1 MRKAIWV
8 LAAALTAC
16 AVGAQTTTA
25 PRDGTPAYGPGMMG
39 GYGPGYGPGN
49 MMGGYGPGM
58 MGGYGSGSAP
68 AYGPGM
74 MGGYGPGYGP
84 GMMGSYGR
92 GGGWGSGWGGMGSMM
107 GMMGMMGITG
117 HGAMGVWPYYALDL
131 SEQQR
136 SKMSQIQD
144 EMRKKNWEVVGKL
157 VDEQA
162 RLRDLYAAD
171 KRDAAAIGKQTM
183 KIAEL
188 RRQLVEASVDAHN
201 RIEALLSKEQ
211 KERLRSFGHGWMMDA
226 D

>member
-1 MRKAIWV
+1 MKNGYKLLTTTV
-8 LAAALTAC
+8 LTAGLLL
-16 AVGAQTTTA
+16 AGAA
-25 PRDGTPAYGPGMMG
+25 RADEVRPSPPAYGPGMMG
-39 GYGPGYGPGN
+39 GYGGGYGPGY
-49 MMGGYGPGM
+49 GYGPGM
-58 MGGYGSGSAP
+58 MGGYGRS
-68 AYGPGM
+68 
-74 MGGYGPGYGP
+74 
-84 GMMGSYGR
+84 
-92 GGGWGSGWGGMGSMM
+92 GGWGNGWGGMGSMM
-107 GMMGMMGITG
+107 GMMGITG
-117 HGAMGVWPYYALDL
+117 HGMGLWPYYALDL
-131 SEQQR
+131 NEQQR

-211 KERLRSFGHGWMMDA
+211 KERLRGFGRGWMMDA